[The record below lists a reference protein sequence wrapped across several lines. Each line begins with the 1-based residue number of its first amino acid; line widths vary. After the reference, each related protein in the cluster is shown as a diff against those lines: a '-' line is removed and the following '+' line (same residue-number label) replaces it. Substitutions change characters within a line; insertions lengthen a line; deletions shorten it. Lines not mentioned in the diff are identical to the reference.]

1 MTTPKCT
8 SCSKSSR
15 TRQNQHSNLKSSSGQ
30 QLWSNLDTISKNNPS
45 LLSSRDAYDK
55 AFGYQGKDAGE
66 KALVDA
72 YWNAKKNDS
81 NAIYNSLATC
91 AAPIAVTAVAVIKPK
106 IKPAGYCNE
115 ANALVNAAT
124 LPVIVVIIV

>member
-1 MTTPKCT
+1 MAK
-8 SCSKSSR
+8 K
-15 TRQNQHSNLKSSSGQ
+15 QNQAEQDKINTQNLKSSSGQ

-81 NAIYNSLATC
+81 NAIYNSLATGQ
-91 AAPIAVTAVAVIKPK
+91 K
-106 IKPAGYCNE
+106 
-115 ANALVNAAT
+115 
-124 LPVIVVIIV
+124 LPVGIK